1 MKLRKKSIGSTL
13 VETAVGVGGGVV
25 ANMLDTKVMPTQS
38 DTIKIAVKAGVGAIL
53 PLFIDN
59 SITNSLASSMIGVA
73 GYQLATTF
81 LGDDSSSSTTPATTG
96 FPPAYNAVEG
106 LPSEWIA
113 KHTKATKKASVS
125 GTTEGSNKAVTM

>member
-1 MKLRKKSIGSTL
+1 MKLRKKTIGSTL

-25 ANMLDTKVMPTQS
+25 ANVLDTKVMPTQS
-38 DTIKIAVKAGVGAIL
+38 DTIKIAVKAGVGALL

-59 SITNSLASSMIGVA
+59 GITNSLANSLIGVA

-81 LGDDSSSSTTPATTG
+81 LGDDSSTTPATTG

-125 GTTEGSNKAVTM
+125 GTTEGSNKAVVM

>member
-38 DTIKIAVKAGVGAIL
+38 DTIKIAVKAGVGAVL

-59 SITNSLASSMIGVA
+59 GITNSLASSLIGVA

-81 LGDDSSSSTTPATTG
+81 LDDSSTTPATTG

-106 LPSEWIA
+106 LPSEWIE

>member
-38 DTIKIAVKAGVGAIL
+38 DTIKIAVKAGVGAVL

-59 SITNSLASSMIGVA
+59 NITNSLANSLIGVA

-81 LGDDSSSSTTPATTG
+81 LGDDSSATTTPATTG

>member
-38 DTIKIAVKAGVGAIL
+38 DTIKIAVKAGVGAVL

-59 SITNSLASSMIGVA
+59 SITNSLASSLIGVA

-81 LGDDSSSSTTPATTG
+81 LGDDSSSTTPATTG

-106 LPSEWIA
+106 LPSEWIE

>member
-1 MKLRKKSIGSTL
+1 
-13 VETAVGVGGGVV
+13 
-25 ANMLDTKVMPTQS
+25 MPTQS
-38 DTIKIAVKAGVGAIL
+38 DTIKIAVKAGVGAVL

-59 SITNSLASSMIGVA
+59 NITNSLANSLIGVA

-81 LGDDSSSSTTPATTG
+81 LGDDSSATTTPTTTPATTG